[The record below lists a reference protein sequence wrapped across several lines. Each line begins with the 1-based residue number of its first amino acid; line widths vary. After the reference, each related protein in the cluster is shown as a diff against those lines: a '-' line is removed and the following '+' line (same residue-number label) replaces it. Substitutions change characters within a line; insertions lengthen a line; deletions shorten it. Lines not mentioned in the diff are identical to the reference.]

1 MNEIAVSTVSQKPK
15 TLATRLLTSRAAHLY
30 SFFCA
35 SIVVRMRKP
44 MIIGVT
50 GTAGKT
56 TTVTMVAT
64 VLSDAAAAK
73 KLGPVWHTLENMN
86 DYDGFPLTLLGHH
99 QWMTGWRRLKAF
111 LLMPFRALAL
121 SFFKPYP
128 KVLVLEY
135 GTDHEG
141 QIPRLVKL
149 APPAIGVI
157 TTIGPAHLDGLKT
170 IEGVVKEK
178 GTLISRVPPSGL
190 VILGADHEHV
200 NELQARTQAPVVL
213 VAGRGP
219 ALSREIA
226 RIIGSRLG
234 LSPECV
240 EAALESVPKVMGR
253 LDQFDV
259 CGMTV
264 IDDTFNA
271 NPVSMR
277 LGLDTMH
284 EGATTNGQRRVALLG
299 AMAELGEESERYHR
313 EIGAHAR
320 QRADLVVGVGDMA
333 RYYAADHWFASSA
346 DCVDNLQALVRDGDY
361 ILIKGSKSMKMALV
375 AKALRA
381 FAPTAAASADKPN

>member
-1 MNEIAVSTVSQKPK
+1 M
-15 TLATRLLTSRAAHLY
+15 
-30 SFFCA
+30 
-35 SIVVRMRKP
+35 
-44 MIIGVT
+44 
-50 GTAGKT
+50 
-56 TTVTMVAT
+56 
-64 VLSDAAAAK
+64 
-73 KLGPVWHTLENMN
+73 WHTLGNMN

-99 QWMTGWRRLKAF
+99 EWMTGWRRLKTF

-157 TTIGPAHLDGLKT
+157 TTVGPAHLDGLKT

-178 GTLISRVPPSGL
+178 SALISRIPPSGL
-190 VILGADHEHV
+190 VILGTDHEHV
-200 NELQARTQAPVVL
+200 KELQARTKAPVVL

-226 RIIGSRLG
+226 RIIGCRLG
-234 LSPECV
+234 LAPESID
-240 EAALESVPKVMGR
+240 AALESVPKITGR
-253 LDQFDV
+253 LNQFSSG
-259 CGMTV
+259 GMTV

-277 LGLDTMH
+277 LGLDTLH
-284 EGATTNGQRRVALLG
+284 DGATTNGQRRVALLG

-313 EIGAHAR
+313 EIGDHAR
-320 QRADLVVGVGDMA
+320 QRADLIVGVGDMA
-333 RYYAADHWFASSA
+333 RFYAADHWFASSV
-346 DCVDNLQALVRDGDY
+346 DCVNNLPALVRDGDY
-361 ILIKGSKSMKMALV
+361 ILVKGSKSLKMNLV
-375 AKALRA
+375 AKALRSFTPA
-381 FAPTAAASADKPN
+381 TAASRGEPN